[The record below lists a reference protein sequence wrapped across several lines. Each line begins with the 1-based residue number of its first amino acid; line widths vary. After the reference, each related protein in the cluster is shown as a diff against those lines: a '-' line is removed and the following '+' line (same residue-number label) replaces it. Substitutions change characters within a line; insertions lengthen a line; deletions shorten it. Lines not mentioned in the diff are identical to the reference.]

1 MDASRART
9 NARSLLG
16 LAAAALVVAA
26 VVVFAPDSPAQ
37 PRQQWRPPEGYALAD
52 TVVLPGDHTLR
63 LFTGPSGW
71 YVERLAANRH
81 EAAVGAAGG
90 GGGTGYEV
98 SEVLGGLVG
107 RVPTPGAQA
116 VSVGSGEAA
125 VRASVHSQVFLVPAP
140 VLTEAD
146 EAVPVTPLDAT
157 GRTLAGETLVPIT
170 GRDPEG

>member
-37 PRQQWRPPEGYALAD
+37 PRQQWRPPDGYALAD

-81 EAAVGAAGG
+81 EAAVGAM
-90 GGGTGYEV
+90 GGGTEYTA

-107 RVPTPGAQA
+107 RVPTPGARA

-125 VRASVHSQVFLVPAP
+125 ARASVHSQVFLVPAS

-146 EAVPVTPLDAT
+146 EDVPVTPLDAA
-157 GRTLAGETLVPIT
+157 GRPLAGETLVPIA